1 MLQSAPIVVATRDP
15 YDDVPLGVEAI
26 VACLHGAAEIEG
38 SRDEDR
44 PATRQVVADPGWR
57 G

>member
-1 MLQSAPIVVATRDP
+1 MFQSTLTAEARPDP

-26 VACLHGAAEIEG
+26 VAFLHGAAEIEG